1 MLAGIR
7 YSMPGFRGSMAC
19 VWHRRCSLSLLPKNL
34 YRSEFVDLC
43 DYSFSPQA
51 LLVAPSNV
59 LRVLPD
65 ATRSQAS
72 SRADPLRLPPAEPGR
87 MLHVFDLGVGRGHRH
102 VLQCAKPHSGGAKRG
117 ALVPGNLVG
126 LLVRR
131 RGQQAREPV
140 ARSWWSWPVAHACST
155 L

>member
-1 MLAGIR
+1 MCLAKTR
-7 YSMPGFRGSMAC
+7 A
-19 VWHRRCSLSLLPKNL
+19 RCLCFVKNL

-87 MLHVFDLGVGRGHRH
+87 MLHVFDLGVGGGHRH
-102 VLQCAKPHSGGAKRG
+102 VLQCATPHSGSSKRG

-126 LLVRR
+126 LLVA
-131 RGQQAREPV
+131 RGSQQAREPV
-140 ARSWWSWPVAHACST
+140 ARSWWAWPVARACST
-155 L
+155 R